1 MSATEASRI
10 RNLHES
16 VGSIITEAKSSPS
29 TSTTPCVD
37 FINKLVPSQGGTG
50 DIDCCKMLQ
59 GNFTG
64 PYGGTST
71 SGMIQTR
78 CDKYWNSISGVPPQ
92 SLGWKNCCK
101 SGPPPVPCSTLSLQP
116 NHTGCCQKCKSG
128 SAQGTPCEPHCK
140 CCKSKTQAVA
150 NTTQIAEGKKLFR
163 ETAKANE
170 RYRNSDLEEI
180 RYMNELYDVTLGHED
195 IPNPLE
201 GDTRT
206 ESIYELPKRFGNKRL
221 TESQLID
228 MVNSIVKK
236 Y

>member
-1 MSATEASRI
+1 MIIKKPYEMSTSEVSRI

-16 VGSIITEAKSSPS
+16 VNPIITEAKSSPS
-29 TSTTPCVD
+29 TSTSATPCVG
-37 FINKLVPSQGGTG
+37 FINTLVPSQGGTG
-50 DIDCCKMLQ
+50 DIDCCEMLK
-59 GNFTG
+59 GNYAG
-64 PYGGTST
+64 AANPQ
-71 SGMIQTR
+71 MLKTR

-140 CCKSKTQAVA
+140 CCKSKTQAA
-150 NTTQIAEGKKLFR
+150 SNSTQIAEGKFKEAAARWELG
-163 ETAKANE
+163 K
-170 RYRNSDLEEI
+170 NSDLEEI
-180 RYMNELYDVTLGHED
+180 TYMNELYDVTLGHED
-195 IPNPLE
+195 VP
-201 GDTRT
+201 T
-206 ESIYELPKRFGNKRL
+206 ELMYELPKRFGNKRL